1 MHNIICSDNVV
12 LNGNIEIT
20 SSIASFYVAEE
31 RMVRHYKRKV
41 ETRAAYGDEALRE
54 ALARIRQGEP
64 LLRVSRDLG
73 IPARTIR
80 RHRDKKVKNPG
91 VVQMGAKS
99 ILSSDVEMKISEHV
113 QAMEKSMYGLT
124 PTQVRRLAY
133 DMVEALGIKN
143 PFNSTTKLAG
153 KDWLMGFL
161 NRHPALSIRQP
172 QATNIARAVGFNKPQ
187 VERFYGIYRELVERH
202 EYEPSKIWNM
212 DETGIT
218 CVHRPGKIVASKGVR
233 QVAKITSGERG
244 KTVTVI
250 CAMSAVGTYLPPLFI
265 FPRKRMVDLLMNGA
279 PPQSIG
285 LANPSGWTDSEIF
298 IDWLKHFVKFT
309 NSSTTN
315 RHVIVLDGHHSH
327 KTLAAVEYARAHGID
342 MVTLPPHCTHKMQ
355 PLDRTFFKSLKSA
368 YAVESDTWMVSNPG
382 KRISFYQM
390 AGIFGTAYVR
400 TSTQDKAINGFK
412 SCGLWPFDNNI
423 FRDEDFA
430 AAELTEEARPVVRD
444 IDQMD
449 ADVQPVPDNMRHH
462 DQDAYHDDP
471 AVVSTADALMT
482 AAVARPSIAGLS
494 TAMPSTTGPSIAGP
508 LSSRPSPA
516 GSSSAGPPTARPSS
530 AGSSTAGPSTAGP
543 STDRPSTAR
552 PSSAG
557 PSTARPSSAG
567 PSIPRPSIAVPSTQL
582 HHVDTTVSQVL
593 QERSPLPRIT
603 MPRPRTRK
611 AETAACVTSSPYKR
625 TLQDKADGKRVKT
638 TKKKYRMKSKS
649 KPNISDSS
657 DDEEWPCVVCG
668 ETFATSKP
676 REKWVKC
683 QLCQKWAH
691 EECTPGE
698 MAFICPNCDSDDD

>member
-99 ILSSDVEMKISEHV
+99 ILSSDVEMKICEHV

-315 RHVIVLDGHHSH
+315 RHVIGLDGHHSH

-412 SCGLWPFDNNI
+412 SCGLWPFDSNI

-444 IDQMD
+444 IDQVD

-462 DQDAYHDDP
+462 DQDAHHDDP

-482 AAVARPSIAGLS
+482 AAVARPSIAG
-494 TAMPSTTGPSIAGP
+494 PSSA
-508 LSSRPSPA
+508 RPSPA
-516 GSSSAGPPTARPSS
+516 GSSSARPPTARPSS
-530 AGSSTAGPSTAGP
+530 AGSSTAGPSTDRP

-552 PSSAG
+552 PSSAGPSTSG

-567 PSIPRPSIAVPSTQL
+567 PSIPRPSIVVPSTQL

-611 AETAACVTSSPYKR
+611 AETAACITSSPYKR

-638 TKKKYRMKSKS
+638 TKKKSRMKSKS

-657 DDEEWPCVVCG
+657 DDEEWPCMVCG

>member
-1 MHNIICSDNVV
+1 
-12 LNGNIEIT
+12 
-20 SSIASFYVAEE
+20 
-31 RMVRHYKRKV
+31 MVRHYKRKV

-54 ALARIRQGEP
+54 ALTRVRQGEP
-64 LLRVSRDLG
+64 LLCVSKDLG

-80 RHRDKKVKNPG
+80 RHRDEKVKNPG

-99 ILSSDVEMKISEHV
+99 ILSNDVELKLCEHV

-143 PFNSTTKLAG
+143 PFNSATKLAG

-161 NRHPALSIRQP
+161 QRHPTLSIRQP

-187 VERFYGIYRELVERH
+187 VQRFFGLYRELVERNT
-202 EYEPSKIWNM
+202 YDPSKIWNM

-233 QVAKITSGERG
+233 QVSKITSGERG

-265 FPRKRMVDLLMNGA
+265 FPRKRMVDLLMIGA
-279 PPQSIG
+279 RPQSVG

-315 RHVIVLDGHHSH
+315 RHVLVLDGHHSH
-327 KTLAAVEYARAHGID
+327 KTLAAVDYARAHGID

-355 PLDRTFFKSLKSA
+355 PLDRTFFKSVKSA

-390 AGIFGTAYVR
+390 AGIFGTAYIR

-412 SCGLWPFDNNI
+412 VCGLWPFDSNI

-430 AAELTEEARPVVRD
+430 AAELTEEALPVVRD
-444 IDQMD
+444 IDDQ
-449 ADVQPVPDNMRHH
+449 PDNTRHDDQSAHH
-462 DQDAYHDDP
+462 DGS
-471 AVVSTADALMT
+471 AVLSTAGATDPSCALMP
-482 AAVARPSIAGLS
+482 AAVAR
-494 TAMPSTTGPSIAGP
+494 
-508 LSSRPSPA
+508 
-516 GSSSAGPPTARPSS
+516 
-530 AGSSTAGPSTAGP
+530 SSTAGPSTAGP
-543 STDRPSTAR
+543 STAGPSTAI
-552 PSSAG
+552 PSTAG
-557 PSTARPSSAG
+557 PSTARPSTAGSSIAGASTAG
-567 PSIPRPSIAVPSTQL
+567 PSTAGPSTTGSSTQL
-582 HHVDTTVSQVL
+582 PHVDTTVSQVL
-593 QERSPLPRIT
+593 QERSPLPRIAI
-603 MPRPRTRK
+603 PRPRTRK
-611 AETAACVTSSPYKR
+611 AETAACLTSSPYKR
-625 TLQDKADGKRVKT
+625 NLQEKSDGKRVKT
-638 TKKKYRMKSKS
+638 TKKKQRMKAKS
-649 KPNISDSS
+649 KPIISDSS

-698 MAFICPNCDSDDD
+698 MAFICPNCDSDDE